1 MIASILLKASSVL
14 NLKQGYVILMINNKM
29 IIKKSVAAAIS
40 EKRPV
45 VALESTIISHGMP
58 WPANLD
64 TARLLEETVE
74 SNGATAATI
83 AIIDGI
89 IRIGLEND
97 ELEMLA
103 QSKNVKKA
111 SRRDLP
117 SLLTPGQHAATTVS
131 ATMICAHLAG
141 IQFFATG
148 GIGGVHRGASNTM
161 DISADLHEFVHTPVL
176 VVSAGAKA
184 ILDIG
189 LTLEYLETLGVPV
202 VGYKTDEFPA
212 FYYKNSGFASPS
224 RAENPVQIAEMFLN
238 SKTLGY
244 RSGMLVGNPV
254 PEDEAMSKDE
264 IESCIDQALKE
275 AAEKSITGQQVTP
288 FLLSRLERITQ
299 GKSLKTNVALVEN
312 NARLCAQ
319 IAVGYARL
327 AE

>member
-1 MIASILLKASSVL
+1 
-14 NLKQGYVILMINNKM
+14 MINKKM
-29 IIKKSVAAAIS
+29 IIKKSVAVALA
-40 EKRPV
+40 EKKPI

-58 WPANLD
+58 WPANLE
-64 TARLLEETVE
+64 TAKLLEETVE
-74 SNGATAATI
+74 KNGATAATI
-83 AIIDGI
+83 AIIDGV

-103 QSKNVKKA
+103 QSQNVKKV

-117 SLLTPGQHAATTVS
+117 AVLTLGQHAATTVS

-141 IQFFATG
+141 IKFFATG
-148 GIGGVHRGASNTM
+148 GIGGVHRGGASSM

-224 RAENPVQIAEMFLN
+224 RAETPAQIAEMFLN

-254 PEDEAMSKDE
+254 PENKAMSKDE
-264 IESCIDQALKE
+264 IEDCIAQALKE
-275 AAEKSITGQQVTP
+275 ADEKSISGQQVTP
-288 FLLSRLERITQ
+288 FLLSRLERITE
-299 GKSLKTNVALVEN
+299 GKSLQTNVALVEN

-319 IAVGYARL
+319 VAAEYARL
-327 AE
+327 